1 MAAQSR
7 DYLKTRFEQ
16 NDVPSPGDFNDLI
29 DSFELVGGGFWLDAD
44 DGNIW
49 SDASSGDPF
58 TE

>member
-1 MAAQSR
+1 MTAQSR

-16 NDVPSPGDFNDLI
+16 QDVPTAQDFQDLL
-29 DSFELVGGGFWLDAD
+29 DSFELVGGGFWVDDA

-49 SDASSGDPF
+49 SDADSGNPF